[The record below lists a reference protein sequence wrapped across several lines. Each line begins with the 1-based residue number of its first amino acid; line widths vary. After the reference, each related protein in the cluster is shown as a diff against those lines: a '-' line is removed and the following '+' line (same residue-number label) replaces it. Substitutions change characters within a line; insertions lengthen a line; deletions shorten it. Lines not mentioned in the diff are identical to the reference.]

1 MPHTVEIRCPE
12 TGRLF
17 SKLSIQTAAVVPGNL
32 MEFACDNCRKNKRRE
47 EGVELRH
54 VLHRYN
60 FLGEWVE
67 TVEVP

>member
-1 MPHTVEIRCPE
+1 MARTVEIRCPR
-12 TGRLF
+12 TRRLF
-17 SKLSIQTAAVVPGNL
+17 TKLSIQNANVVEGNL
-32 MEFACDNCRKNKRRE
+32 MEFSCDNCRKLKRQQ
-47 EGVELRH
+47 EGVVLRY